1 MWHSIFWHR
10 GRGPLAD
17 IRAKAFSPT
26 IQCNVLHCIAQY
38 IAPIAPR
45 TLFTCL
51 PGGRYLLVYIYIAA
65 CRFIFN
71 NMTKYSDYTWTNIT
85 KESSPRFWWWMA
97 RNYLSLS
104 FYSDLFLQMH
114 IQLFC
119 SVLCCFYKGTTTAYS
134 CGVVVVLYTHTIR
147 NSNCTRLCLS
157 NVLEGYRL
165 LYTSELKAVWTTWLE
180 FSCMLAILL
189 KK

>member
-104 FYSDLFLQMH
+104 FYSDLFFTNAH
-114 IQLFC
+114 TVVLFC
-119 SVLCCFYKGTTTAYS
+119 AVLFLQRHNHSLQLWCC
-134 CGVVVVLYTHTIR
+134 CGVVHTHNPKFKLHTFMFIKRIR
-147 NSNCTRLCLS
+147 RL
-157 NVLEGYRL
+157 
-165 LYTSELKAVWTTWLE
+165 
-180 FSCMLAILL
+180 
-189 KK
+189 